1 MPFLPKALPLRSR
14 SVAITKHYFSSFLPG
29 LFGRKSVA
37 RAAPARA
44 EDAKRARFDAEIQKG
59 VEAAAEGKVKDA
71 DEVFDRLEA
80 KYEAMSKR
88 RG

>member
-1 MPFLPKALPLRSR
+1 M
-14 SVAITKHYFSSFLPG
+14 TKHTLSSFLPSV
-29 LFGRKSVA
+29 FGRNAERRKM
-37 RAAPARA
+37 PARPVD
-44 EDAKRARFDAEIQKG
+44 EKRARFDAEIQKG
-59 VEAAAEGKVKDA
+59 VDAATEGRVKDA